1 MKLEKKIYIYLV
13 VLITVILLITHFIVF
28 KNKVKIENLNERKN
42 LGNIALT
49 LSHDPFIIENL
60 YKKNSENIQAY
71 TNKIWSKL
79 EDVDFITIADMNSRR
94 YSHRD
99 PQYVGKIFKG
109 GDEKRVVEEGES
121 YFSMAKG
128 TQGVSLRKFVP
139 INYKGKQIGFISV
152 GKLQVERDKWKNNF
166 IFESTFLFLIILSF
180 GALLSYFLA
189 KSIKKEI
196 FGYEPVEIGR
206 FYAEKKVIFD
216 NMHEGIVTINDKSEI
231 TKTNIAAQNML
242 TSRDDEIFKRL
253 FETVIETQSGFIG
266 REIMV
271 EGGKLFVSAIK
282 LNKTKKILDV
292 IFILRDGGEVKRVAE
307 EITGVAQ
314 IIDSMRA
321 NVHEF
326 KNKIHVVSGL
336 LQLEEY
342 EKAKDYILYL
352 EYEVENEKHNV
363 VGVKDPIIEAL
374 ILAKMSLAKESRI
387 NFKLDEKTNLNK
399 THDNIDTNDLVVIIG
414 NLLENARE
422 ACEESPEKN
431 IQVRFFED
439 EKKLRI
445 EVTDSGR
452 SIDTN
457 EMEKI
462 FNVGY
467 SSKGE
472 GRGSGLALIKNLVE
486 VYKGSLNIKSRK
498 NSKTFCVELKK
509 EEKL

>member
-1 MKLEKKIYIYLV
+1 MRLEKKIYIYLV
-13 VLITVILLITHFIVF
+13 VLITVILLITHFIFF
-28 KNKVKIENLNERKN
+28 KNKVQVENLNERKN

-49 LSHDPFIIENL
+49 LSQDPFIIENL
-60 YKKNSENIQAY
+60 YKKKSENIQAY

-79 EDVDFITIADMNSRR
+79 EDIDFITVADMESRR
-94 YSHRD
+94 YSHVD
-99 PQYVGKIFKG
+99 PQYIGKIFKG
-109 GDEKRVVEEGES
+109 GDEKMVVEEGKS

-128 TQGVSLRKFVP
+128 TQGVSLRKFEP

-152 GKLQVERDKWKNNF
+152 GKYQVERDKWKNNF
-166 IFESTFLFLIILSF
+166 ILESVFLFLLILSF

-216 NMHEGIVTINDKSEI
+216 NMHEGIVTINGKGEI

-242 TSRDDEIFKRL
+242 TSKDDEVFKRL
-253 FETVIETQSGFIG
+253 FETVIDTQSGFND
-266 REIMV
+266 REIVV
-271 EGGKLFVSAIK
+271 ESGKLFVSAIK

-314 IIDSMRA
+314 IINSMRA

-342 EKAKDYILYL
+342 ERAKDYILYL

-374 ILAKMSLAKESRI
+374 ILAKMSLARESRI
-387 NFKLDEKTNLNK
+387 NFNVDEKTKLDK

-422 ACEESPEKN
+422 ACENSIEKK
-431 IQVRFFED
+431 IQVGFFED
-439 EKKLRI
+439 ENKLRI

-498 NSKTFCVELKK
+498 NSKTFCVELSK
-509 EEKL
+509 EGKL

>member
-1 MKLEKKIYIYLV
+1 MITV
-13 VLITVILLITHFIVF
+13 VLFITHFIDF
-28 KNKVKIENLNERKN
+28 KNEVKIKNMNEHKN

-49 LSHDPFIIENL
+49 LSQDPFIKENL
-60 YKKNSENIQAY
+60 YKENSENIQAY
-71 TNKIWSKL
+71 INKIWSEL
-79 EDVDFITIADMNSRR
+79 EDIDFITIADMNSKR
-94 YSHRD
+94 YSHKD
-99 PQYVGKIFKG
+99 PQYIGKIFKG
-109 GDEKRVVEEGES
+109 GDQKMVVEEGKS

-128 TQGVSLRKFVP
+128 TQGVSLRKFEP
-139 INYKGKQIGFISV
+139 INYKGKQIGFVSV

-166 IFESTFLFLIILSF
+166 IMESIFIFLIILSF

-206 FYAEKKVIFD
+206 FYAEKKIIFD
-216 NMHEGIVTINDKSEI
+216 NMHEGIVTINDKGEI
-231 TKTNIAAQNML
+231 TKANIVAQNML
-242 TSRDDEIFKRL
+242 TSNDDEIFKRL
-253 FETVIETQSGFIG
+253 FETVVNTQLGFSD

-314 IIDSMRA
+314 IINSMRA

-342 EKAKDYILYL
+342 EKAKDYILYI
-352 EYEVENEKHNV
+352 EYEVENEKNNV
-363 VGVKDPIIEAL
+363 VGIKDPIIAAL
-374 ILAKMSLAKESRI
+374 LLAKMSLAKESRI
-387 NFKLDEKTNLNK
+387 DFKVNEKTKLDK
-399 THDNIDTNDLVVIIG
+399 THNNIDTNDLVVIIG

-422 ACEESPEKN
+422 ACENSVEKK
-431 IQVRFFED
+431 IQVGFFED
-439 EKKLRI
+439 ETKLRI

-452 SIDTN
+452 SIDTH
-457 EMEKI
+457 EMENI

-486 VYKGSLNIKSRK
+486 VYRGNLNIKSRK
-498 NSKTFCVELKK
+498 NAKTFCVELSK
-509 EEKL
+509 EDKL

>member
-1 MKLEKKIYIYLV
+1 MRLEKKIYIYLV

-49 LSHDPFIIENL
+49 LSQDPFIIENL
-60 YKKNSENIQAY
+60 YEKNSENIQAY

-79 EDVDFITIADMNSRR
+79 GDVDFITIADMNSRR

-99 PQYVGKIFKG
+99 PQYIGKIFKG
-109 GDEKRVVEEGES
+109 GDEKRVVEEGKS

-128 TQGVSLRKFVP
+128 TQGVSLRKFEP
-139 INYKGKQIGFISV
+139 IIYKGKQIGFISV

-166 IFESTFLFLIILSF
+166 IFESVFLFLIILSF

-216 NMHEGIVTINDKSEI
+216 NMHEGIVTINGKGEI

-242 TSRDDEIFKRL
+242 SSKDDEIFKRL
-253 FETVIETQSGFIG
+253 FETVIDTQSGFND

-271 EGGKLFVSAIK
+271 ENGKLFVSAIK

-314 IIDSMRA
+314 IINSMRA

-374 ILAKMSLAKESRI
+374 LLAKMSLARESRI
-387 NFKLDEKTNLNK
+387 NFKVDEKTKLDKN
-399 THDNIDTNDLVVIIG
+399 HDNIDTNDLVVIIG

-422 ACEESPEKN
+422 ACEKSVEKN
-431 IQVRFFED
+431 IQVSFFED
-439 EKKLRI
+439 ESKLRI

-452 SIDTN
+452 SIDTH

-498 NSKTFCVELKK
+498 NSKTFCVELSK
-509 EEKL
+509 EGKL